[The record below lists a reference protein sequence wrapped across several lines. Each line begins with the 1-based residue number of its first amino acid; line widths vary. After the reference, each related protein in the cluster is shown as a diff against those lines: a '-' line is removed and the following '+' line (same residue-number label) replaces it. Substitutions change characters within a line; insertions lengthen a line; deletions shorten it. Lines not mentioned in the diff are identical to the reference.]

1 MQGKKEKAVVQ
12 ELLRF
17 IEDRFGI
24 SSEIFERYVV
34 FQRRKGEFWIT
45 SKGCFGFDDASMC
58 SRRGFRFAQSL
69 TKGGFRLSTHAIQ
82 LFGKH
87 AVRNVVEVNEEE
99 REAFIRGMD
108 LKNRW
113 GNLKGQVI
121 VRYRSI
127 PLGSAVVVGDVLKNQ
142 VPAARRVKTSL

>member
-1 MQGKKEKAVVQ
+1 MQGKKEEAVVQ

-24 SSEIFERYVV
+24 PSDVFDGYVI
-34 FQRRKGEFWIT
+34 FQRKKGEFWIT
-45 SKGCFGFDDASMC
+45 SEECFDFDDASMC

-82 LFGKH
+82 LFGRH
-87 AVRNVVEVNEEE
+87 AVKNVVEVNEEE

-113 GNLKGQVI
+113 GSLKGQVI
-121 VRYRSI
+121 VRYRGI

-142 VPAARRVKTSL
+142 VPAARRIKASL